1 MKAVH
6 PWVILFDIDGTLLTV
21 DRNFNRPLLKSI
33 IEELNI
39 EYDEVMTVPFAG
51 RTDHDILSSFLENH
65 DFDQA
70 LYMKLKNEYLKRLEE
85 EIADE
90 HVIRH
95 PHIDD
100 AIQFFTN
107 KGCVLGLLTG
117 NFPDAAELKLRI
129 ANIDLDYKIGAFG
142 EYHSDRNML
151 PQIALNKAEMLF
163 DAQANPK
170 RFIIIGDTPR
180 DVACAKS
187 AGMRCVAVTTG
198 KFTKEELAEH
208 GPDLIIETMKN
219 PEGWFKELVGDEA

>member
-21 DRNFNRPLLKSI
+21 DRRFNRPLLKSI
-33 IEELNI
+33 IDSFDI
-39 EYDEVMTVPFAG
+39 EYDEVMTVPFDG

-65 DFDQA
+65 DFDQD
-70 LYMKLKNEYLKRLEE
+70 LYAKLKNEYLKRLEAD
-85 EIADE
+85 IADE
-90 HVIRH
+90 HVTRH
-95 PHIDD
+95 PYIDD
-100 AIQFFTN
+100 AINFFSE
-107 KGCVLGLLTG
+107 KGCILGLLTG
-117 NFPDAAELKLRI
+117 NFPEAADLKLKI

-151 PQIALNKAEMLF
+151 PQIALNKAEMLL
-163 DAQANPK
+163 DAQANPE

-187 AGMRCVAVTTG
+187 AGMKCVAVTTG

-208 GPDLIIETMKN
+208 GPDMIIENMKD
-219 PEGWFKELVGDEA
+219 PEMWFNELVGNKA